1 MKHDVDEI
9 LAQCTNVLP
18 GSGAQRTMKEIF
30 QDLADSLSGDE
41 YMDMYGSGT
50 YINDFES
57 EMAQM
62 LDQEAALFLPTG
74 TMAQQIALRIWCQ
87 RRHNFTVAMHPS
99 AHLEWA
105 EHSGHQFLHHIHRLQ
120 FGAPEFLRDRILNL
134 QDFEELGQE
143 PGVILLELPY
153 RPLGGQL
160 PSWEELSAMSQ
171 WARERK
177 IPFHLD
183 GARLWSCRPF
193 YQKSFSE
200 IVSLFD
206 SIYISFY
213 KDIGGISGAMLLG
226 SDDFIKEARIWQ
238 VRHGGRIIAQGP
250 ALVSARLG
258 LQRVLPKIDKWVE
271 KAREVAKILNTVE
284 GVSTNPNP
292 AHSNMFQLFVLG
304 DPDEL
309 VNRHMK
315 LAQETGTFIFY
326 NLRPSPV
333 PGISQ
338 TEIHCRENALAF
350 DTSGLPS
357 FVERLLSPS

>member
-1 MKHDVDEI
+1 MSHDVDEI

-18 GSGAQRTMKEIF
+18 GSGIQRTMKEIF

-41 YMDMYGSGT
+41 YMDMYGSGST
-50 YINDFES
+50 ITDFES
-57 EMAQM
+57 EVAELLNQ
-62 LDQEAALFLPTG
+62 DAALFLPTG

-87 RRHNFTVAMHPS
+87 HRRNFTVAMHPT

-105 EHSGHQFLHHIHRLQ
+105 EHGGYQLLHQIHRLH
-120 FGAPEFLRDRILNL
+120 FGAPEFLRNRILNL
-134 QDFEELGQE
+134 KDFEELGQE

-160 PSWEELSAMSQ
+160 PSWEELTALSQ
-171 WARERK
+171 WARERE
-177 IPFHLD
+177 IPCHLD
-183 GARLWSCRPF
+183 GARIWSCRPF

-200 IVSLFD
+200 IAALFD

-226 SDDFIKEARIWQ
+226 SEEFIKEARVWQ

-258 LQRVLPKIDKWVE
+258 LQRVLPQIDQWVE
-271 KAREVAKILNTVE
+271 KAREVAEILNTFDAV
-284 GVSTNPNP
+284 GTNPNP
-292 AHSNMFQLFVLG
+292 VHTNMFQLFFQG

-309 VNRHMK
+309 VDQHMK
-315 LAQETGTFIFY
+315 LAQETGTFLFY
-326 NLRPSPV
+326 NLRSSPV
-333 PGISQ
+333 PGIAQ

-350 DTSGLPS
+350 DTSALPS
-357 FVERLLSPS
+357 FIERLLVGS